1 MMLDSIRKFSLLTA
15 ESVDS
20 WRVFPRLM
28 IAAYGYLVVNLY
40 QWFVSIPTYIQYKCD
55 PSIMQL
61 LLSKGIALAQ
71 VKDTACYIVGSV
83 GGPTMAQSAFV
94 TTVIGLS
101 TAVFGLYTSTG
112 RRWEHWNYNP
122 LPVEPINPEE
132 PNSDIINPIDPEYP
146 MDQKAPIPSATPK
159 VSSTPPR

>member
-1 MMLDSIRKFSLLTA
+1 MRKFSLLAA

-20 WRVFPRLM
+20 WRVFPRIM

-55 PSIMQL
+55 PTILQL
-61 LLSKGIALAQ
+61 LLSKGVVLSQA
-71 VKDTACYIVGSV
+71 KETACYIIGSV

-112 RRWEHWNYNP
+112 RRWENWRYSP
-122 LPVEPINPEE
+122 LPIEPNNPEYTYGPE
-132 PNSDIINPIDPEYP
+132 NPESPVSPPIEQPNDSNQITAFDIKN
-146 MDQKAPIPSATPK
+146 KN
-159 VSSTPPR
+159 